1 MTDLENMSLL
11 DLLPISIRYDPK
23 VIAYAEALD
32 IELKEVKAEARKIPI
47 FSRLNELNDE
57 EADQLA
63 WGFNVSFYDVS
74 LPIEQKRELVKNA
87 YRFHRKKGTPA
98 AVEELITILFG
109 YGKVEEWFEYGGQ
122 RGYFRVITNNPEV
135 TQEKAQEFIKA
146 VDSIKR
152 GTAHLETVILAQ
164 SETIHVYNGFAIH
177 VGKNIRI

>member
-1 MTDLENMSLL
+1 MTDLDNMSLL
-11 DLLPISIRYDPK
+11 DLLPTSIRYDPK

-32 IELKEVKAEARKIPI
+32 IELKEVKTEARKIPI
-47 FSRLNELNDE
+47 FSRLDEIDDE

-122 RGYFRVITNNPEV
+122 PGYFRVITNNPEV

>member
-11 DLLPISIRYDPK
+11 DLLPTSIRYDPK
-23 VIAYAEALD
+23 IIAYAEALD
-32 IELKEVKAEARKIPI
+32 IELAAVKTEARKIPI
-47 FSRLNELNDE
+47 FSRLDEIDDE

-122 RGYFRVITNNPEV
+122 PGYFRVITNNPEV

-152 GTAHLETVILAQ
+152 GTAHLETVVLAK